1 MNHDKS
7 MIKSKKFINLN
18 LDMLH
23 IFRQNV
29 IINLVLYFKI
39 VAVRLTCLSNFMLF

>member
-1 MNHDKS
+1 MNHDIS

-18 LDMLH
+18 LNIMH

-29 IINLVLYFKI
+29 IIDLVLYFKV
-39 VAVRLTCLSNFMLF
+39 VAVRLTRLGYFMLL